1 MKRRVFINSGLTS
14 LCVVPLLGFKAFE
27 NKNPDWLIEWIKIHD
42 KSLPAFKLNKI
53 IDGSNK
59 YVGGYL
65 DAEEIPNPH
74 APAGFLGKACMLF
87 SCSDSTIY
95 RSKEVLR
102 DIEDASKALLKFQHS
117 DGTIDLLSTN
127 FHSTPD
133 TAFVLENIIPSY
145 KFLLKS
151 KVKGSENALQ
161 NLKSFIK
168 NAGEALIVGGVHTPN
183 HRWVV
188 SAALTKV
195 NELFPD
201 KRYLDRIDQ
210 WLAEHIDID
219 PDGQFTE
226 KSTNGYSP
234 IVDRALIDMAI
245 GLNKPELYDAVRKNL
260 AMSLFYIHPNG
271 EVVTEASNRQDRGSI
286 DFMFKYYYCY
296 RYMALLDNSG
306 EMAAA
311 CKLIEKTCT
320 PQQLAG
326 YLSNFLENP
335 DLLIDL
341 PSSIAFPT
349 SYAKAFPY
357 SGVVRI
363 RRGVWDCTLL
373 SNNAAWLTFHKGNAV
388 LQAMRIS
395 GSFFGKGQFQTEKI
409 EQRGDTWVMSK
420 TLEGPYYQP
429 HEKDKIS
436 PDGDLSKMPRSLR
449 KKSEIQ
455 TLQTTVKVKEI
466 NAGIEIEIE
475 MSGTDNVPVS
485 MELIFRAGGTF
496 TGVDEYTKR
505 ENAYLFSGQNA
516 SYTVGTDVISFGPG
530 KIEHKGVQLRGAL
543 PAMDAPTVYLTGTT
557 PFKHTLKLS

>member
-1 MKRRVFINSGLTS
+1 MKRRAFINSGLTS
-14 LCVVPLLGFKAFE
+14 LCVLPMLSFTSLE
-27 NKNPDWLIEWIKIHD
+27 NENPAWLIEWIKIHD
-42 KSLPAFKLNKI
+42 KALPNFKSNKI
-53 IDGSNK
+53 THSSNK
-59 YVGGYL
+59 YVGGYF
-65 DAEEIPNPH
+65 DGDEIPSPH
-74 APAGFLGKACMLF
+74 STAGFIAKASMLF
-87 SCSDSTIY
+87 ACEESDFY
-95 RSKEVLR
+95 NSKDVLK
-102 DIEDASKALLKFQHS
+102 DIEAASKALLKFQHS

-151 KVKGSENALQ
+151 KVKGSENAIE

-201 KRYLDRIDQ
+201 QRYLDRADQ

-226 KSTNGYSP
+226 KSTNSYSP

-286 DFMFKYYYCY
+286 DFMYKYYYCY

-311 CKLIEKTCT
+311 CRLIEKTCT

-326 YLSNFLENP
+326 YLTNFLENP
-335 DLLIDL
+335 ALLKDL
-341 PSSIAFPT
+341 PASKALPT

-373 SNNAAWLTFHKGNAV
+373 SENAAWLTFHNGNAV

-409 EQRGDTWVMSK
+409 EQIGDTWVLSK
-420 TLEGPYYQP
+420 SLEGPYYQP

-466 NAGIEIEIE
+466 YAGIEVEIE

-496 TGVDEYTKR
+496 AGVNEYTKR
-505 ENAYLFSGQNA
+505 ENAYLFSGQKA
-516 SYTVGTDVISFGPG
+516 SYTVGKDVISFGPG
-530 KIEHKGVQLRGAL
+530 RIEHKGVQLRGAL
-543 PAMDAPTVYLTGTT
+543 PAMEAPTVYLTGTT
-557 PFKHTLKLS
+557 PFKHTLNLS

>member
-1 MKRRVFINSGLTS
+1 MNRRAFINSGLTT
-14 LCVVPLLGFKAFE
+14 LCVVPILGFKALE
-27 NKNPDWLIEWIKIHD
+27 NENPAWLIEWIKIHD
-42 KSLPAFKLNKI
+42 KSLPTFKPNKI
-53 IDGSNK
+53 IDSSNK

-65 DAEEIPNPH
+65 DADEIPNPH
-74 APAGFLGKACMLF
+74 ATAGFLGKACMLF
-87 SCSDSTIY
+87 SCSDSTFY
-95 RSKEVLR
+95 RSKEILR

-145 KFLLKS
+145 KFLLQS
-151 KVKGSENALQ
+151 KTKGSENAIEH
-161 NLKSFIK
+161 LKSFIQ

-245 GLNKPELYDAVRKNL
+245 GLNIPELYDAVRKNL
-260 AMSLFYIHPNG
+260 AMSLYYIHPNG

-311 CKLIEKTCT
+311 CRLIEKTCT

-326 YLSNFLENP
+326 YLTNFLANP
-335 DLLIDL
+335 SLFKDL
-341 PSSIAFPT
+341 PTSKSLPI

-357 SGVVRI
+357 SGVARI
-363 RRGVWDCTLL
+363 RRGNWDCTLL
-373 SNNAAWLTFHKGNAV
+373 SNNAAWLTFHKGNSV
-388 LQAMRIS
+388 LQAMRLS
-395 GSFFGKGQFQTEKI
+395 GSFFGKGQFETEKI
-409 EQRGDTWVMSK
+409 EQIGDTWVLSK

-429 HEKDKIS
+429 LEKDKIS
-436 PDGDLSKMPRSLR
+436 LDGDLSKMPRSLR

-455 TLQTTVKVKEI
+455 TLQTTIKVKETKS
-466 NAGIEIEIE
+466 GIEVDIE

-485 MELIFRAGGTF
+485 FEMIFRAGGIF
-496 TGVDEYTKR
+496 SGVNEYAKK
-505 ENAYLFSGQNA
+505 ENAYLFSGEIA
-516 SYTVGTDVISFGPG
+516 TYSIGTDVISFGPG
-530 KIEHKGVQLRGAL
+530 KLEHKGIQLRGAL
-543 PAMDAPTVYLTGTT
+543 PSMDAPTVYLTGTT
-557 PFKHTLKLS
+557 PFKHTLFLS